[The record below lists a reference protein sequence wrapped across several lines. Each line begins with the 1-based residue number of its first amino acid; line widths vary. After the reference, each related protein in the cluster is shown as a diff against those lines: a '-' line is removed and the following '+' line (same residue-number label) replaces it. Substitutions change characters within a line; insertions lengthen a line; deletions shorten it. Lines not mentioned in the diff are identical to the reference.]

1 MKTVF
6 RHLQVFPF
14 RFENIRISS
23 FVLFLSLLLFH
34 CGSID
39 EILWKVSKPVSENY
53 ASQIF
58 FVSSPIVSPY
68 YESSSFQTRYVIWK
82 NRQGKEEMVQ
92 GILKY
97 LELSGKTEQRERILF
112 EVSEWIGPMEKN
124 PNDPRRIQFSPKF
137 IIKRSEVSN
146 VKSLPDVLNFEPK
159 KEVFEDVKKEFSVT
173 DEGGLRETE
182 ETRIVPGIGIL
193 KWKHSLR
200 GILVKIMQTEFVSA
214 NGTVTSSRD
223 YDYDSLEYP
232 PAIGLTGSIPILPL
246 RKTETYVEYYCLD
259 FPSEIDLSALR
270 KKEGKKSVSFYDLI
284 ANKPFT
290 TTANFKNY
298 PIIRISNEKNQS
310 P

>member
-6 RHLQVFPF
+6 RHLQMFPL
-14 RFENIRISS
+14 RFENLRIQS
-23 FVLFLSLLLFH
+23 FILVLSLLLFH
-34 CGSID
+34 CGSIE
-39 EILWKVSKPVSENY
+39 EILSKVSKPLSENY
-53 ASQIF
+53 SSQIF

-68 YESSSFQTRYVIWK
+68 YETSSFQARYAILK
-82 NRQGKEEMVQ
+82 NRQGKDEMVQ

-97 LELSGKTEQRERILF
+97 LELSGKTEQQERILF
-112 EVSEWIGPMEKN
+112 EVSEWIGPIEKD
-124 PNDPRRIQFSPKF
+124 PNDKSRIGFFPKF
-137 IIKRSEVSN
+137 ITKRSEVSN
-146 VKSLPDVLNFEPK
+146 GKSLPEVLNLEPK
-159 KEVFEDVKKEFSVT
+159 REVFEDVKKEFVITS
-173 DEGGLRETE
+173 EGGLREAE
-182 ETRIVPGIGIL
+182 EIRVVPGIGTL

-246 RKTETYVEYYCLD
+246 RKTDAYVEYYCLD
-259 FPSEIDLSALR
+259 FPSEIDLSVLR
-270 KKEGKKSVSFYDLI
+270 KKEGKKSVSFYDLT

>member
-6 RHLQVFPF
+6 RHLQLFPL
-14 RFENIRISS
+14 RFENLRIQS
-23 FVLFLSLLLFH
+23 FILVLSLLLFH
-34 CGSID
+34 CGSIE
-39 EILWKVSKPVSENY
+39 EILSKVSKPLSENY
-53 ASQIF
+53 SSQIF

-68 YESSSFQTRYVIWK
+68 YETSSFQARYVILK
-82 NRQGKEEMVQ
+82 NRQGKDEMVQ

-97 LELSGKTEQRERILF
+97 LELSGKTEQQERILF
-112 EVSEWIGPMEKN
+112 EVSEWIGPIEKD
-124 PNDPRRIQFSPKF
+124 PNDKSRIGFFPKF
-137 IIKRSEVSN
+137 IRKRSEVSN
-146 VKSLPDVLNFEPK
+146 GKSLPEVLNLEPK
-159 KEVFEDVKKEFSVT
+159 REVFEEVKKEFVITS
-173 DEGGLRETE
+173 EGGLREAE
-182 ETRIVPGIGIL
+182 EIRVVPGIGTL

-246 RKTETYVEYYCLD
+246 RKTDVYVEYYCLD

-270 KKEGKKSVSFYDLI
+270 KKEGKKSVSFYDLT